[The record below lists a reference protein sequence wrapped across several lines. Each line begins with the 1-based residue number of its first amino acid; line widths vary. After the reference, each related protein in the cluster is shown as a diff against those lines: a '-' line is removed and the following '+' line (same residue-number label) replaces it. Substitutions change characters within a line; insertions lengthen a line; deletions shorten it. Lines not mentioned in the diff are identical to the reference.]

1 MTTAKEQLLSKVS
14 PQAARLLDQQM
25 RSQQVGQRAQGAGML
40 SGLVQAYTGMSDQVQ
55 RAGGVTPMGANELE
69 AIRQQQMIQKQ
80 KGDAE
85 KEEGM
90 KRSVQNVT
98 TAQFKGDPV
107 EVLNKRIELLSRMVG
122 SNKYAASAIQALE
135 KRREELS
142 ITQADLALKGARTV
156 QTAAET
162 ANTRAELSNIQN
174 EFKLT
179 DAQIRKI
186 EKDIEISGLDAD
198 ERKTRLAAEARKLR
212 NAELNHTGQTSS
224 LASYVNSRNDLSAEE
239 KAFYIRQVA
248 SKGMKS
254 SDVYDIIKPL
264 SKKEKTDMAL
274 AVARTNKINAETG
287 GVAST
292 TIEPQHRT
300 SFVNTLKDN
309 NVTIKPKNL
318 AEFLTTGDK
327 SILIQSIE
335 VSDLETP
342 KVFEAVDSFVESLQP
357 NEKQEF
363 LTYRASLIQKPDMTD
378 GQRAIKETQFLEKAR
393 QKRIESQFNA
403 TNASFKTIESNMAT
417 LSKRLKDID
426 ESGDFSIGMY
436 VAGEAIGFHLPR
448 SVERS
453 VSNVVKTLKSNAM
466 LETMKELKR
475 LSTTGATG
483 LGATNLKEVEA
494 LEAKM
499 RSLDPLDT
507 NFMADATFIMDEVER
522 LGKLAVSPEPKTST
536 GELKPSVQT
545 IGGFTVVIED

>member
-1 MTTAKEQLLSKVS
+1 MSTPNQQLLGMMN
-14 PQAARLLDQQM
+14 PQQARLLDEQLREKQIQ
-25 RSQQVGQRAQGAGML
+25 SQ
-40 SGLVQAYTGMSDQVQ
+40 
-55 RAGGVTPMGANELE
+55 AGGGLFSGAVAATLRGNDAIAGAIQGRRAGANELE
-69 AIRQQQMIQKQ
+69 AVRQQQIAQEQ
-80 KGDAE
+80 KGIAE
-85 KEEGM
+85 QEEGM
-90 KRSVQNVT
+90 KRSVQNVI
-98 TAQFKGDPV
+98 TAQFKGDPI

-122 SNKYAASAIQALE
+122 RNKFAAAAIQALE

-142 ITQADLALKGARTV
+142 ITQADLALKGARTT
-156 QTAAET
+156 QTVAET
-162 ANTRAELSNIQN
+162 ANTRAELNNIQN

-186 EKDIEISGLDAD
+186 EKDIEIAGLDAD
-198 ERKTRLAAEARKLR
+198 DKKARLDAEARKVR
-212 NAELNHTGQTSS
+212 NEELNHTGQTSS

-264 SKKEKTDMAL
+264 SEKEKSDMAL
-274 AVARTNKINAETG
+274 SVARTNKINSELG
-287 GVAST
+287 GAAST
-292 TIEPQHRT
+292 IIEPQHRT

-309 NVTIKPKNL
+309 NVKIKPKNL

-327 SILIQSIE
+327 SILTRSIE

-342 KVFEAVDSFVESLQP
+342 KVFEAVEAFVESLQP

-363 LTYRASLIQKPDMTD
+363 LTYRASLIKNPDITD

-403 TNASFKTIESNMAT
+403 TNASFKTIESNMNT
-417 LSKRLKDID
+417 LSARLEGID
-426 ESGDFSIGMY
+426 KSGDFSVGMY
-436 VAGEAIGFHLPR
+436 VAGEAIGFHLPG

-475 LSTTGATG
+475 LSSTGATG

-499 RSLDPLDT
+499 RSLDPLDA
-507 NFMADATFIMDEVER
+507 NFMEDATFVMEEVKR
-522 LGKLAVSPEPKTST
+522 LGKLAISPKPK